1 MKNNFIID
9 TPKLQTLRLRY
20 TSTFFTLVFWVIWF
34 YLWVPLITLAGW
46 WFQIK
51 FFQQE
56 MLIVDGLDVF
66 LDILPVFIAITVAL
80 ISTLGLWAWY
90 NFIRFKGIDRRKALP
105 PIKNSDLLHLWS
117 ISEAELIAV
126 QENKISTIVIS
137 GDGKITV
144 SGKSA
149 NDINSSQD
157 CLLTSSSR

>member
-1 MKNNFIID
+1 
-9 TPKLQTLRLRY
+9 
-20 TSTFFTLVFWVIWF
+20 
-34 YLWVPLITLAGW
+34 
-46 WFQIK
+46 
-51 FFQQE
+51 

-105 PIKNSDLLHLWS
+105 PIQNSDLLHLWS